1 MSYIELINRF
11 WIIHEEYAFSPESV
25 ALYFYL
31 LKINNTLS
39 WKASFRRNNAKIQ
52 ADLSIHRKKLLE
64 AKKELAD
71 SGLID
76 FSSSKTNGN
85 VTYSICRNKLN
96 PNEVTNNDPKVVANM
111 VAKEVTNNDPKV
123 VANMVAKEVANND
136 PKVVANM
143 VAKEVANNDPKVVA
157 NMVAKEVANN
167 SPKVVA
173 NMVAKVGSLKLDID
187 KEIDID
193 KKKEKKKSF
202 SLEKENVNSI
212 DSLPKT
218 REKKKVSKKKKVET
232 KLEGEWKT
240 IMNRFIEHRLLLGSP
255 IKTSQGM
262 AARERKLLSTS
273 GGNLQK
279 AKKILNQ
286 TIENE
291 WKDFYPLKHSSNESY
306 NANSSTNQQIINAT
320 AKHSEEEA
328 L

>member
-1 MSYIELINRF
+1 
-11 WIIHEEYAFSPESV
+11 
-25 ALYFYL
+25 
-31 LKINNTLS
+31 
-39 WKASFRRNNAKIQ
+39 
-52 ADLSIHRKKLLE
+52 
-64 AKKELAD
+64 
-71 SGLID
+71 
-76 FSSSKTNGN
+76 
-85 VTYSICRNKLN
+85 
-96 PNEVTNNDPKVVANM
+96 M
-111 VAKEVTNNDPKV
+111 VAKEVANNDPKV

>member
-96 PNEVTNNDPKVVANM
+96 PNEVT
-111 VAKEVTNNDPKV
+111 
-123 VANMVAKEVANND
+123 
-136 PKVVANM
+136 
-143 VAKEVANNDPKVVA
+143 NNDPKVVA